1 MSKLTKILESAAS
14 EKNRAVSCA
23 NYLSILHKNL
33 YFQASDKRILS
44 DAENI
49 VLEFIQRAWGK

>member
-1 MSKLTKILESAAS
+1 MSKLSKILESAAS

-23 NYLSILHKNL
+23 NYLSILQKANWT
-33 YFQASDKRILS
+33 QSDKRILS

-49 VLEFIQRAWGK
+49 VLEFIQRTWGK